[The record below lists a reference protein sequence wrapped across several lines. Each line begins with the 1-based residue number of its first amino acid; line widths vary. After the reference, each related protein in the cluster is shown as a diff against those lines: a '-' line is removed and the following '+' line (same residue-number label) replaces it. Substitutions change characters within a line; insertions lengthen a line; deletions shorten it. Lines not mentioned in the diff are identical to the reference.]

1 MKEYVNYDRQYHDK
15 INIKDP
21 WGYDIETY
29 RSCLAE
35 IDEVLDLLIKKYKK
49 MFDKILTLVIKKYII

>member
-21 WGYDIETY
+21 WGYGIEVY
-29 RSCLAE
+29 KNCAKEIQECL
-35 IDEVLDLLIKKYKK
+35 DR
-49 MFDKILTLVIKKYII
+49 IIEKL